1 MPLQIRRGTTAQRLA
16 ITPLTGELIHDTTTG
31 QLFVGNGT
39 TLGGVTTTGISTED
53 AADTAAALFSTGSH
67 SGITFAY
74 NDAAGRIDATVTVA
88 ATGPFD
94 GDLTGSVF
102 ADNSTMLV
110 DAVSGQI
117 KGDINARLGGNLD
130 VNGFSIVSSSNG
142 NIIIEPN
149 GTGDIFLNGNVTKN
163 GELNISPTT
172 RTSFGNSTTGVD
184 GNITVTRNTA
194 GATAGFIFQQHH
206 ATADANNFTFYR
218 TRGTGLVP
226 TAVLNGDDLGDIVFS
241 GHDGTNA
248 VASAAFSVVVDG
260 VPTLN
265 NIPTKFSFLTNNGS
279 STAVRAELSSAGI
292 WKTNSIGAFSGTTI
306 NVVDNDTI
314 TLGDVRLSQNGLS
327 TINTNASLI
336 LSANGTGSVDIESV
350 RIIGN
355 TISVTDSTILNIE
368 SLQISGST
376 ISTTDSS
383 GITVSQASTFS
394 SNLTV
399 DGTLTVG
406 DSIVQNSANFNHIT
420 NTLQTQGVDRIVQG
434 VHFGTYTQLVSSTAE
449 TYTTITYNATTFRG
463 CRATIK
469 ASYGSTNVFI
479 GEVLLANTTTA
490 VTIVNAQA
498 TAATIGTSPI
508 SSVTADY
515 DSATGS
521 IRLRPI
527 TAATFAAPANY
538 NWTVSYQLF
547 T

>member
-31 QLFVGNGT
+31 QLFVGNGAT
-39 TLGGVTTTGISTED
+39 AGGVTTTGISLED
-53 AADTAAALFSTGSH
+53 AQDTAASLFSTGSH

-102 ADNSTMLV
+102 SDNSTLL
-110 DAVSGQI
+110 VSGTDGLI
-117 KGDINARLGGNLD
+117 VGDVRSNI
-130 VNGFSIVSSSNG
+130 VNF
-142 NIIIEPN
+142 
-149 GTGDIFLNGNVTKN
+149 TG
-163 GELNISPTT
+163 
-172 RTSFGNSTTGVD
+172 SFGTPADQITNASLSMR
-184 GNITVTRNTA
+184 GNALFFKDNYDV
-194 GATAGFIFQQHH
+194 GDATFFTIQQHH
-206 ATADANNFTFYR
+206 STVDVNPFSINR
-218 TRGTGLVP
+218 TRGTNAVP
-226 TAVLNGDDLGDIVFS
+226 TAVINGDDIADIVFN
-241 GHDGTNA
+241 GHDGTTYRTAASITVGIEGA
-248 VASAAFSVVVDG
+248 VSSGVVPGYMIFRVRQGASVTSVARIANTGAFESN
-260 VPTLN
+260 L
-265 NIPTKFSFLTNNGS
+265 
-279 STAVRAELSSAGI
+279 
-292 WKTNSIGAFSGTTI
+292 IGAFSGTTI
-306 NVVDNDTI
+306 NVVDNNTI
-314 TLGDVRLSQNGLS
+314 TLGDVRLSQDGLR
-327 TINTNASLI
+327 TINTNAILT
-336 LSANGTGSVDIESV
+336 LSANGSGSVDIESV
-350 RIIGN
+350 RI
-355 TISVTDSTILNIE
+355 
-368 SLQISGST
+368 QGST

-383 GITVSQASTFS
+383 NITVSQATTFS

-406 DSIVQNSANFNHIT
+406 DSIVQNSVNKDYVST
-420 NTLQTQGVDRIVQG
+420 TLQTQGGARVVQG
-434 VHFGTYTQLVSSTAE
+434 VHNGTYTQLVSSTAE
-449 TYTTITYNATTFRG
+449 TYTTITYNSTTYRG

-469 ASYGSTNVFI
+469 ASYGNTNVFI

-515 DSATGS
+515 HSATSS

-527 TAATFAAPANY
+527 TAATLSAASNY

>member
-39 TLGGVTTTGISTED
+39 TAGGVTTTGISTED
-53 AADTAAALFSTGSH
+53 AQDAAASLFSTGSH

-142 NIIIEPN
+142 DIIIAPN
-149 GTGDIFLNGNVTKN
+149 GSGNIVMNGSITKT

-172 RTSFGNSTTGVD
+172 RTVFGNSTLGID
-184 GNITVTRNTA
+184 GAVTIVRNTA
-194 GATAGFIFQQHH
+194 GATSGFVFQQSH
-206 ATADANNFTFYR
+206 ATADANNFLFYR

-265 NIPTKFSFLTNNGS
+265 NIPTKFTFLTNNGS
-279 STAVRAELSSAGI
+279 STAVRAELSSSGI
-292 WKTNSIGAFSGTTI
+292 WKTDSISAFTTNGDIAISGNGSG
-306 NVVDNDTI
+306 NVN
-314 TLGDVRLSQNGLS
+314 
-327 TINTNASLI
+327 
-336 LSANGTGSVDIESV
+336 IESV
-350 RIIGN
+350 K
-355 TISVTDSTILNIE
+355 
-368 SLQISGST
+368 ISGST

-383 GITVSQASTFS
+383 SIIVSQTTTFS

-399 DGTLTVG
+399 DGTLTVT
-406 DSIVQNSANFNHIT
+406 DSIVQNNANNNYVT
-420 NTLQTQGVDRIVQG
+420 ATLQTQGTARIVEG
-434 VHFGTYTQLVSSTAE
+434 VHYGSYTQLGTNTAE
-449 TYTTITYNATTFRG
+449 TYTTISYNSTIYKG
-463 CRATIK
+463 CRATFK
-469 ASYGSTNVFI
+469 VHQATNVYI
-479 GEVLLANTTTA
+479 SEVLLVNTTTA
-490 VTIVNAQA
+490 VTIVNAQD
-498 TAATIGTSPI
+498 TAAAIGANIVGSI
-508 SSVTADY
+508 TADY
-515 DSATGS
+515 NSASGS
-521 IRLRPI
+521 IRLRPVTSASI
-527 TAATFAAPANY
+527 TSGLNY
-538 NWTVSYQLF
+538 FWTVSYQLF